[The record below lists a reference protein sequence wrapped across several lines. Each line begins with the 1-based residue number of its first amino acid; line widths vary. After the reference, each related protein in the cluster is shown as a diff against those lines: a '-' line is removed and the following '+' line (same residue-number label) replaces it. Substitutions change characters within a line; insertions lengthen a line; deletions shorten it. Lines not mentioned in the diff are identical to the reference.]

1 MPRHIT
7 LLFLLLM
14 GSHLFS
20 QDEAVIDSLVN
31 GLENAPTDS
40 AKFAYADELFW
51 QWIYIDQTKG
61 YEYGLEALGIAD
73 RMNESSSIA
82 AAQNNLAIYFR
93 MAGRYA
99 SGDSILQ
106 EAIKLQEQKQ
116 DTHGLARSYGNLSN
130 IYKTQGEYEKAIEVN
145 LASMTFYEAL
155 KDTFGVG
162 RCLNN
167 NGNLHFALKQNEEA
181 LTYFQRALKI
191 SRRFKDTLG
200 LALNLGNMG
209 TAYKQLNQTQE
220 GLEAYEEAN
229 VYLKNLG
236 YERSLAY
243 NLGNMGLLF
252 REEGDFP
259 KAYAYLNEAKSLLE
273 RNEAPKGLARMYDN
287 LAKTALM
294 QQSYSKAL
302 EYAKQ
307 GYELAKSIELKPEIR
322 NAYQSMAKAYA
333 GKRNYSQAYR
343 YQEKFI
349 TLNDSLINEGNT
361 QKIQELEARYE
372 SRSRESRIQLLAS
385 EKELQQKTIEAQVAG
400 IRLRNLIIM
409 TVVFALGLA
418 VLGLVFYRQKK
429 LLAESMQQ
437 IEHQKVMD
445 LKNQQQ
451 IIRMDAVIQGEE
463 KERRRLAQDLH
474 DGIGGMLAAAK
485 LKVAAVATQQAEMG
499 EASTLLDDTYEEVRR
514 IAHNMMPKVLVEM
527 GLVPAVQQYAQ
538 QLSDSSSLT
547 ISVEVLQSMPG
558 LTSHQE
564 LSLFRIIQEL
574 LNNIVKHAEAHEASV
589 QFSFFED
596 EISIMVED
604 DGEGFDPVQAKG
616 GMGMKNL
623 EDRIA
628 ILGGEWE
635 IDSRVGKGTNISIH
649 IPVIRE
655 LMNSL

>member
-7 LLFLLLM
+7 LLFLLLI

-61 YEYGLEALGIAD
+61 YEYGLEALEIAG
-73 RMNESSSIA
+73 RMSEVSSIA
-82 AAQNNLAIYFR
+82 AAQNNLAIYLR
-93 MAGRYA
+93 MAGRYV

-181 LTYFQRALKI
+181 LTYFLRALKI

-200 LALNLGNMG
+200 LALNLGNIG

-229 VYLKNLG
+229 VYLESLG

-302 EYAKQ
+302 EYARQ
-307 GYELAKSIELKPEIR
+307 GYELAKSIQLNPEIR

-333 GKRNYSQAYR
+333 GQGSFSRAYA

-349 TLNDSLINEGNT
+349 ALNDSLINEGNT

-372 SRSRESRIQLLAS
+372 SRNRESRIQLLAN
-385 EKELQQKTIEAQVAG
+385 EKELQRKTIEAQVAG

-437 IEHQKVMD
+437 IEQQKVMD

-451 IIRMDAVIQGEE
+451 IIHMDAVIQGEE

-485 LKVAAVATQQAEMG
+485 LKVAAVSTHKDEIG

-527 GLVPAVQQYAQ
+527 GLVPAIQQYAQ

-547 ISVEVLQSMPG
+547 INVQILQSIPE

-564 LSLFRIIQEL
+564 LSLFRIVQEL
-574 LNNIVKHAEAHEASV
+574 LNNIVKHAKANEASV
-589 QFSFFED
+589 QFSFFEG

-604 DGEGFDPVQAKG
+604 DGKGFDPVQAKG

-635 IDSRVGKGTNISIH
+635 IDSQVGRGTNISIH

>member
-7 LLFLLLM
+7 LLFLLLT
-14 GSHLFS
+14 GLYVFS
-20 QDEAVIDSLVN
+20 QNEAVIDSLVN

-61 YEYGLEALGIAD
+61 YEYGLEALGIAK
-73 RMNESSSIA
+73 RMSAASSIA

-93 MAGRYA
+93 MAGRYV

-130 IYKTQGEYEKAIEVN
+130 IYKIQGEYEKAIEVN

-155 KDTFGVG
+155 KDTVGVG

-181 LTYFQRALKI
+181 LTYFLQALEI

-200 LALNLGNMG
+200 LALNLGNIG

-229 VYLKNLG
+229 VYLESLG

-252 REEGDFP
+252 REGGDFP

-273 RNEAPKGLARMYDN
+273 RNKAPKGLARMYDN

-294 QQSYSKAL
+294 QQSYSRAL
-302 EYAKQ
+302 EYARE
-307 GYELAKSIELKPEIR
+307 GYELAKSIQLKPEIR
-322 NAYQSMAKAYA
+322 NAYQSLAKAYA
-333 GKRNYSQAYR
+333 GQGNFSQAYA

-349 TLNDSLINEGNT
+349 ALNDSLINEGNT

-409 TVVFALGLA
+409 TVAFALGLA

-437 IEHQKVMD
+437 IEQQKVMD

-485 LKVAAVATQQAEMG
+485 LKVASVSTHKDEMG

-514 IAHNMMPKVLVEM
+514 IAHNMMPKILLEM
-527 GLVPAVQQYAQ
+527 GLVPAVKQYAQ
-538 QLSDSSSLT
+538 QLSDSSSLA
-547 ISVEVLQSMPG
+547 ISVEVLQSMPE

-574 LNNIVKHAEAHEASV
+574 LNNVVKHAEANKASV
-589 QFSFFED
+589 QFSFFEG
-596 EISIMVED
+596 EVSIMVED
-604 DGEGFDPVQAKG
+604 DGKGFDPVQAKG